1 MDFWDPRKIFGRF
14 RWNRLSLV
22 SIATLVLMFM
32 ASYGAVQKVRLDSL
46 QKKLNATTVSLS
58 QLRATSPSLE
68 SPKKISF
75 YEGIP
80 WEELQNRIT
89 WSKILYQISSYVP
102 SQIRL
107 TSIVAD
113 PAGIDL
119 EGEARDQRAVAY
131 WIQTLAQ
138 DPVCLQVQLLS
149 SQEVPEGTRRGFRFK
164 IRCEGF

>member
-1 MDFWDPRKIFGRF
+1 M
-14 RWNRLSLV
+14 
-22 SIATLVLMFM
+22 AALVLIFM
-32 ASYGAVQKVRLDSL
+32 VSYGVIQKVRLDSL
-46 QKKLNATTVSLS
+46 QKKLNATTASLF

-68 SPKKISF
+68 IPKEVSF

-80 WEELQNRIT
+80 WKELQNRIQ

-107 TSIVAD
+107 TSLVAD
-113 PAGIDL
+113 PAGIDI
-119 EGEARDQRAVAY
+119 EGEARDQRAIAY

-138 DPVCLQVQLLS
+138 DQVCPQVQLLS
-149 SQEVPEGTRRGFRFK
+149 SQEVPEEGPEERPGERHRGFRFK